1 MKHQI
6 NLNLSKRNRRAILY
20 LSAILLLIIY
30 LPRIYFFISEDE
42 IISIH
47 SFPSE
52 KWIKEKSQKTYFN
65 EYQSKAKNLKRVK
78 FRKPLSKFDPN
89 NYREEDWIRLGLST
103 KQAKVILNFSKRG
116 LYSNEDLKRI
126 FVISEELFNL
136 IKDSTFYSLKKGS
149 AILIDKSIS
158 KSNPMLIEINS
169 ATEEELINIKGI
181 GPFFAKQ
188 ILKKRNE
195 LGGFNQVSQ
204 LKEVW
209 KMDQEKLEIIE
220 PFIKIDNSK
229 IIKIE
234 LNSVDLDN
242 LKKHPYVRWNI
253 ANSIIKIREQKGD
266 FKNIEEIK
274 ESVLINEEMFEKLK
288 PYLSL

>member
-6 NLNLSKRNRRAILY
+6 NLYLSKRNRRALLY
-20 LSAILLLIIY
+20 LSLILLLIIY

-42 IISIH
+42 IISLH

-65 EYQSKAKNLKRVK
+65 EYQLKAKNIKRVK
-78 FRKPLSKFDPN
+78 FTKPLSKFDPN

-103 KQAKVILNFSKRG
+103 KQAKVVLNFSKRG

-126 FVISEELFNL
+126 FVISDELFNL

-149 AILIDKSIS
+149 TILIDKSIS

-169 ATEEELINIKGI
+169 ATEEELLNIKGI

-209 KMDQEKLEIIE
+209 KMEQENFEIIE

-234 LNSVDLDN
+234 LNSVNLDN

-253 ANSIIKIREQKGD
+253 ANSIIKIREQKGG

>member
-1 MKHQI
+1 
-6 NLNLSKRNRRAILY
+6 
-20 LSAILLLIIY
+20 

-42 IISIH
+42 IISLQ

-65 EYQSKAKNLKRVK
+65 EYQLRATNIKRVK
-78 FRKPLSKFDPN
+78 FTKPLSKFDPN

-103 KQAKVILNFSKRG
+103 KQAKVVLNFSKRG

-126 FVISEELFNL
+126 FVISDELFNL

-149 AILIDKSIS
+149 TILIDKSIS
-158 KSNPMLIEINS
+158 KSNSMLIEINS
-169 ATEEELINIKGI
+169 ATEEELLNIKGI

-209 KMDQEKLEIIE
+209 KMEQENFEIIE

-234 LNSVDLDN
+234 LNSVNLDN

-253 ANSIIKIREQKGD
+253 ANSIIKIREQKGG

>member
-6 NLNLSKRNRRAILY
+6 NLYLSKRNRRALLY
-20 LSAILLLIIY
+20 LSLILLLIIY

-42 IISIH
+42 IISLH

-65 EYQSKAKNLKRVK
+65 EYQLKAKNIKRVK
-78 FRKPLSKFDPN
+78 FTKPLSKFDPN

-103 KQAKVILNFSKRG
+103 KQAKVVLNFSKRG

-149 AILIDKSIS
+149 TILIDKSIS

-169 ATEEELINIKGI
+169 ATEEELLNIKGI

-209 KMDQEKLEIIE
+209 KMEQENFEIIE

-234 LNSVDLDN
+234 LNSVNLDN

-253 ANSIIKIREQKGD
+253 ANSIIKIREQKGG

>member
-1 MKHQI
+1 M
-6 NLNLSKRNRRAILY
+6 
-20 LSAILLLIIY
+20 
-30 LPRIYFFISEDE
+30 
-42 IISIH
+42 
-47 SFPSE
+47 
-52 KWIKEKSQKTYFN
+52 
-65 EYQSKAKNLKRVK
+65 
-78 FRKPLSKFDPN
+78 
-89 NYREEDWIRLGLST
+89 
-103 KQAKVILNFSKRG
+103 
-116 LYSNEDLKRI
+116 YSNEDLKRI

-149 AILIDKSIS
+149 TILIDKSIS

-169 ATEEELINIKGI
+169 ATEEELLNIKGI

-209 KMDQEKLEIIE
+209 KIEQENFEIIE

-234 LNSVDLDN
+234 LNSVNLDN

-253 ANSIIKIREQKGD
+253 ANSIIKIREQKGG

>member
-6 NLNLSKRNRRAILY
+6 NLNLSKRNRRALLY
-20 LSAILLLIIY
+20 LSLILLLIIY
-30 LPRIYFFISEDE
+30 LPRIYFFISGDE

-65 EYQSKAKNLKRVK
+65 EYQSKAKNFKRVK

-103 KQAKVILNFSKRG
+103 KQAKVVLNFSKRG
-116 LYSNEDLKRI
+116 LNSNEDLKRI

-149 AILIDKSIS
+149 TILIDKSIS
-158 KSNPMLIEINS
+158 KSNPMLIEMNS
-169 ATEEELINIKGI
+169 ATEEELLNIKGI

-209 KMDQEKLEIIE
+209 KMEQENFEIIE

-234 LNSVDLDN
+234 LNSVNLDN

-253 ANSIIKIREQKGD
+253 ANSIIKIREQKGG

>member
-6 NLNLSKRNRRAILY
+6 NLNISKRNRRAILY
-20 LSAILLLIIY
+20 LSLILLLIIY
-30 LPRIYFFISEDE
+30 LPRIYFFISENE
-42 IISIH
+42 IISLH

-65 EYQSKAKNLKRVK
+65 EYQLRAKNIKRVK
-78 FRKPLSKFDPN
+78 FTKPLSKFDPN

-103 KQAKVILNFSKRG
+103 KQAKVVLNFSKRG

-136 IKDSTFYSLKKGS
+136 IKDSTFYSIKKGS
-149 AILIDKSIS
+149 TILIDKSIS

-169 ATEEELINIKGI
+169 ATEEELLNIKGI

-209 KMDQEKLEIIE
+209 KMEQENFEIIE

-234 LNSVDLDN
+234 LNSVNLDN

-253 ANSIIKIREQKGD
+253 ANSIIKIREKKGG
-266 FKNIEEIK
+266 FKNLEEIK

>member
-6 NLNLSKRNRRAILY
+6 NLNLSKRNRRALLY
-20 LSAILLLIIY
+20 LSLILLLIIY

-42 IISIH
+42 IISLH

-65 EYQSKAKNLKRVK
+65 EYQLKAKNIKRVK
-78 FRKPLSKFDPN
+78 FTKPLSKFDPN

-103 KQAKVILNFSKRG
+103 KQAKVVLNFSKRG

-149 AILIDKSIS
+149 TILIDKSIS

-169 ATEEELINIKGI
+169 AKEEELLNIKGI

-209 KMDQEKLEIIE
+209 KMEQENFEIIE

-234 LNSVDLDN
+234 LNSVNLDN

-253 ANSIIKIREQKGD
+253 ANSIIKIREQKGG

>member
-6 NLNLSKRNRRAILY
+6 NLNLSKRNRRALLY
-20 LSAILLLIIY
+20 LSLILLLIIY

-42 IISIH
+42 IISLH

-65 EYQSKAKNLKRVK
+65 EYQLKAKNIKRVK
-78 FRKPLSKFDPN
+78 FTKPLSKFDPN

-103 KQAKVILNFSKRG
+103 KQAKVVLNFSKRG

-126 FVISEELFNL
+126 FVISDELFNL

-149 AILIDKSIS
+149 TILIDKSIS

-169 ATEEELINIKGI
+169 ATEEELLNIKGI

-209 KMDQEKLEIIE
+209 KMEQENFEIIE

-234 LNSVDLDN
+234 LNSVNLDN

-253 ANSIIKIREQKGD
+253 ANSIIKIREQKGG

>member
-1 MKHQI
+1 MKNQI
-6 NLNLSKRNRRAILY
+6 NLNLSKRNRRALLY
-20 LSAILLLIIY
+20 LSLILLLIIY

-42 IISIH
+42 IISLH

-65 EYQSKAKNLKRVK
+65 EYQLKAKNIKRVK
-78 FRKPLSKFDPN
+78 FTKPLSKFDPN

-103 KQAKVILNFSKRG
+103 KQAKVVLNFSKRG
-116 LYSNEDLKRI
+116 LNSNEDLKRI

-149 AILIDKSIS
+149 TILIDKSIS

-169 ATEEELINIKGI
+169 ATEEELLNIKGI

-209 KMDQEKLEIIE
+209 KMEQENFEIIE

-234 LNSVDLDN
+234 LNSVNLDN

-253 ANSIIKIREQKGD
+253 ANSIIKIREQKGG

>member
-6 NLNLSKRNRRAILY
+6 NLNLSKRNRRALLY
-20 LSAILLLIIY
+20 LSLILLLIIY

-42 IISIH
+42 IISLH

-65 EYQSKAKNLKRVK
+65 EYQLKAKNIKRVK
-78 FRKPLSKFDPN
+78 FTKPLSKFDPN

-103 KQAKVILNFSKRG
+103 KQAKVVLNFSKRG

-149 AILIDKSIS
+149 TILIDKSIS

-169 ATEEELINIKGI
+169 ATEEELLNIKGI

-209 KMDQEKLEIIE
+209 KMEQENFEIIE

-234 LNSVDLDN
+234 LNSVNLDN

-253 ANSIIKIREQKGD
+253 ANSIIKIREQKGG

>member
-6 NLNLSKRNRRAILY
+6 NLNLSKRNRRALLY
-20 LSAILLLIIY
+20 LSLILLFIIY

-42 IISIH
+42 IISLQ

-65 EYQSKAKNLKRVK
+65 EYQLRAKNIKRVK
-78 FRKPLSKFDPN
+78 FTKPLSKFDPN

-103 KQAKVILNFSKRG
+103 KQAKVVLNFSKRG

-126 FVISEELFNL
+126 FVISDELFNL

-149 AILIDKSIS
+149 TILIDKSIS
-158 KSNPMLIEINS
+158 KSNSMLIEINS
-169 ATEEELINIKGI
+169 AKEEELLNIKGI

-209 KMDQEKLEIIE
+209 KMEQENFEIIE

-234 LNSVDLDN
+234 LNSVNLDN

-253 ANSIIKIREQKGD
+253 ANSIIKIREQKGG

>member
-6 NLNLSKRNRRAILY
+6 NLNLSKRNRRALLY
-20 LSAILLLIIY
+20 LSLILLLIIY

-42 IISIH
+42 IISLH

-65 EYQSKAKNLKRVK
+65 EYQLKAKNIKRVK
-78 FRKPLSKFDPN
+78 FTKPLSKFDPN

-103 KQAKVILNFSKRG
+103 KQAKVVLNFSKRG

-149 AILIDKSIS
+149 TILIDKSIS
-158 KSNPMLIEINS
+158 KSNPILIEINS
-169 ATEEELINIKGI
+169 ATEEELLNIKGI

-209 KMDQEKLEIIE
+209 KMEQENFEIIE

-234 LNSVDLDN
+234 LNSVNLDN

-253 ANSIIKIREQKGD
+253 ANSIIKIREQKGG

>member
-6 NLNLSKRNRRAILY
+6 NLNLSKRNRRALLY
-20 LSAILLLIIY
+20 LSLILLLIIY
-30 LPRIYFFISEDE
+30 LPRIYFFISEDV
-42 IISIH
+42 IISLH

-65 EYQSKAKNLKRVK
+65 EYQLKAKNIKRVK
-78 FRKPLSKFDPN
+78 FTKPLSKFDPN

-103 KQAKVILNFSKRG
+103 KQAKVVLNFSKRG

-126 FVISEELFNL
+126 FVISDELFNL

-149 AILIDKSIS
+149 TILIDKSIS
-158 KSNPMLIEINS
+158 KSNPILIEINS
-169 ATEEELINIKGI
+169 ATEEELLNIKGI

-209 KMDQEKLEIIE
+209 KMEQENFEIIE

-234 LNSVDLDN
+234 LNSVNLDN

-253 ANSIIKIREQKGD
+253 ANSIIKIREQKGG

>member
-6 NLNLSKRNRRAILY
+6 NLNLSKRNRRALLY
-20 LSAILLLIIY
+20 LSLILLFIIY

-42 IISIH
+42 IISLQ

-65 EYQSKAKNLKRVK
+65 EYQLRAKNIKRVK
-78 FRKPLSKFDPN
+78 FTKPLSKFDPN

-103 KQAKVILNFSKRG
+103 KQAKVVLNFSKRG

-126 FVISEELFNL
+126 FVISDELFNL

-149 AILIDKSIS
+149 TILIDKSIS
-158 KSNPMLIEINS
+158 KSNSMLIEINS
-169 ATEEELINIKGI
+169 ATEEELLNIKGI

-209 KMDQEKLEIIE
+209 KMEQENFEIIE

-234 LNSVDLDN
+234 LNSVNLDN

-253 ANSIIKIREQKGD
+253 ANSIIKIREQKGG

>member
-6 NLNLSKRNRRAILY
+6 NLNLSKRNRRALLY
-20 LSAILLLIIY
+20 LSLILLLIIY

-42 IISIH
+42 IISLH
-47 SFPSE
+47 SFPSK

-65 EYQSKAKNLKRVK
+65 EYQLRAKNIKRVK

-103 KQAKVILNFSKRG
+103 KQAKVVLNFSKRG

-136 IKDSTFYSLKKGS
+136 IKDSTFYSLKKAS
-149 AILIDKSIS
+149 TILIDKSIS
-158 KSNPMLIEINS
+158 KSNPILIEINS
-169 ATEEELINIKGI
+169 ATEDELLNIKGI

-195 LGGFNQVSQ
+195 LGGFNQMSQ

-253 ANSIIKIREQKGD
+253 ANSIIKIREQKGG

>member
-6 NLNLSKRNRRAILY
+6 NLNLSKRNRRALLY
-20 LSAILLLIIY
+20 LSLILLLIIY

-42 IISIH
+42 IISLH

-65 EYQSKAKNLKRVK
+65 EYQLKVKNIKRVK
-78 FRKPLSKFDPN
+78 FTKPLSKFDPN

-103 KQAKVILNFSKRG
+103 KQAKVVLNFSKRG

-149 AILIDKSIS
+149 TILIDKSIS

-169 ATEEELINIKGI
+169 ATEEELLNIKGI

-209 KMDQEKLEIIE
+209 KMEQENFEIIE

-234 LNSVDLDN
+234 LNSVNLDN

-253 ANSIIKIREQKGD
+253 ANSIIKIREQKGG